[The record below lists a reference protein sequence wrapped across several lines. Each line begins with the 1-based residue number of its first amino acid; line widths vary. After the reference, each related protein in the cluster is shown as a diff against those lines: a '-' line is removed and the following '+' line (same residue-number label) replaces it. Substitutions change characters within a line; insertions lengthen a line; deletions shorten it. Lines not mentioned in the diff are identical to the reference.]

1 MRFVPNR
8 SAAHPVTGIT
18 AASASV
24 YPVMTHWIV
33 VSEEWN
39 ATAR

>member
-1 MRFVPNR
+1 MRLVPKR
-8 SAAHPVTGIT
+8 SAAQPLIGMT